1 MPRPLYFKFQIRTN
15 AARWLRRATSHC
27 QPSEINV
34 QSRALG
40 LQGGLRPNG
49 VHNFRWWNGNI
60 LRRCEPRWATPLR
73 IYRRVFTKF
82 LEVPSPPGKGGKVA
96 GVRMSRDRT
105 HSGSHRQL
113 PRSVQAEPSGRNQSL
128 QTWQNRSGP
137 VSGFFKCRE
146 RNREWREATAPQCDR
161 LAGQIDAASDEKVR
175 CVFSL

>member
-82 LEVPSPPGKGGKVA
+82 LEVPSPPGKGEKVA
-96 GVRMSRDRT
+96 GGRMRGLFAGSDTIRYLTALGEGCKRD
-105 HSGSHRQL
+105 SYFS
-113 PRSVQAEPSGRNQSL
+113 
-128 QTWQNRSGP
+128 SGP
-137 VSGFFKCRE
+137 FPD
-146 RNREWREATAPQCDR
+146 ATRTKLIVTIIPTITICA
-161 LAGQIDAASDEKVR
+161 
-175 CVFSL
+175 